1 MVQKTESH
9 EQKHQR
15 AHQICERLN
24 QQYPDAT
31 TALNWSNHLEL
42 LVATILSAQC
52 TDERVNKVTEILFD
66 KYPTVQSY
74 AEAPREQLQQDIRP
88 TGFFRNKAKSI
99 QGAARVILEQFGGA
113 VPDNMEDML
122 KLPGVARKTANVV
135 LGTALGKPTGIAV
148 DTHVKRLSYRM
159 ALSDEK
165 NPDKIERDLM
175 ALIPQEDW
183 IHFSHAMIWHGRQIC
198 TARKAQCDECCLED
212 LCPKIGVA
220 PY

>member
-9 EQKHQR
+9 QQKRQR
-15 AHQICERLN
+15 AHQICERLK
-24 QQYPDAT
+24 QEYPDAT
-31 TALNWSNHLEL
+31 TALHWSNPLEL

-52 TDERVNKVTEILFD
+52 TDERVNKVTDALFD

-74 AEAPREQLQQDIRP
+74 AEAPRQQLEEDIRS

-99 QGAARVILEQFGGA
+99 QSAAQMIMEQFDGQ

-135 LGTALGKPTGIAV
+135 LGTALDKPTGIVV

-159 ALSDEK
+159 GLSDEK
-165 NPDKIERDLM
+165 TPDKIERDLM
-175 ALIPQEDW
+175 DLIPQEDW
-183 IHFSHAMIWHGRQIC
+183 IQFSHAMIWHGRLIC
-198 TARKAQCDECCLED
+198 TARKAKCDECCLED
-212 LCPKIGVA
+212 LCPKQGVQDT
-220 PY
+220 